1 MNTPFIR
8 SYGDQTPHIHT
19 SCFLAHDVNIIG
31 DVVLADGANIWYGA
45 VLRGD
50 VGPIRVGRNTN
61 IQDQCML
68 HCTTDRSSCIVKDH
82 VTVGHRA
89 ILHGCTVEEHA
100 LIGMGAIVLDDA
112 VVGAGAIVAAGSVVL
127 EHTIIPSD
135 TLWAGVPARQ
145 MKELDGDTSRTFLHE
160 SAVHYVQSADRHAD
174 IQTDRSRPR

>member
-8 SYGDQTPHIHT
+8 SYDDHTPRIHA
-19 SCFLAHDVNIIG
+19 SCFLAHDATIIG
-31 DVVLADGANIWYGA
+31 DVVLEEGANIWYGA

-50 VGPIRVGRNTN
+50 VGQIRVGRNTN

-68 HCTTDRSSCIVKDH
+68 HCTTDRSSCIVHDH

-112 VVGAGAIVAAGSVVL
+112 VVGSGAIVAAGSVIL
-127 EHTIIPSD
+127 EHTVIPPD

-145 MKELDGDTSRTFLHE
+145 VKELDGDESRTFLHA
-160 SAVHYVQSADRHAD
+160 SAVHYVQSAERHAD
-174 IQTDRSRPR
+174 IQAD